1 MSKKKALICTSLLV
15 IIIFAS
21 WISTW
26 FIKITETIT
35 LYDLLFKLVSPILA
49 GLYISK
55 MVGCFYE
62 WLIKTE
68 DNKSNKEDKQE
79 ITDLSN
85 FVNDLNSALKSNVN
99 EYIPLFEVVNIAKE
113 LDENGWKFEKK

>member
-35 LYDLLFKLVSPILA
+35 LYDLLYKLVSPILA

-68 DNKSNKEDKQE
+68 DNKSNKEDE
-79 ITDLSN
+79 
-85 FVNDLNSALKSNVN
+85 
-99 EYIPLFEVVNIAKE
+99 
-113 LDENGWKFEKK
+113 